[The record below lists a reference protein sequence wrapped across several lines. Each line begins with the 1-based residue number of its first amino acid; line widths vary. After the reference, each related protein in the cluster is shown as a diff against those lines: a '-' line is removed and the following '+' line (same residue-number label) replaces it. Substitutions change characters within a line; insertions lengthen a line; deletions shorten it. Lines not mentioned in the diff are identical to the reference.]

1 MEMNKLHRR
10 ILTEIENLAL
20 IDTHE
25 HLISENVRL
34 FGLIWGRK
42 GMSQRPVATF
52 FFVSY
57 LVATLF
63 FIGWG
68 IYWRGLPQFSEVGLI

>member
-1 MEMNKLHRR
+1 MNKLHRR

-34 FGLIWGRK
+34 SQKIDFFHWFSDYPGIDLISAGMTQSGL
-42 GMSQRPVATF
+42 
-52 FFVSY
+52 
-57 LVATLF
+57 
-63 FIGWG
+63 
-68 IYWRGLPQFSEVGLI
+68 